1 MHITL
6 PRTFS
11 TKIILQHLRQ
21 WHYIYKITGL
31 PAYSDTIL
39 WVKINY
45 NYSNC
50 KFVSSLALCPNPNTF
65 WGKWSIK
72 NWIPVLTVSTGSS
85 ALRRTFCTFLEV
97 EEKKIAVS
105 LLAGFATSKKNCDLR
120 GPPLKYKSSPTM
132 RLPLRC
138 GHSPQMVM
146 VPTAIIKRAMDARAR
161 APADDIVQFTR
172 THLRFRP
179 ICKDADSNR
188 RDDWWVIQ
196 ST

>member
-1 MHITL
+1 M
-6 PRTFS
+6 
-11 TKIILQHLRQ
+11 
-21 WHYIYKITGL
+21 
-31 PAYSDTIL
+31 
-39 WVKINY
+39 
-45 NYSNC
+45 
-50 KFVSSLALCPNPNTF
+50 
-65 WGKWSIK
+65 
-72 NWIPVLTVSTGSS
+72 TVSTGSS

-172 THLRFRP
+172 TQVRFRP
-179 ICKDADSNR
+179 ICKDVDSNR
-188 RDDWWVIQ
+188 LMSHPINLGNVLCPILERYLRTKAFLRTTLPPLLDIEGQPAMPNMVNAYWPQI
-196 ST
+196 